1 MLITLADQ
9 HLWLESFFVAISM
22 DYAYD
27 IIYGIANTAQD
38 LKMLLSIIE
47 TSMAHV
53 YFDVFDM
60 S

>member
-1 MLITLADQ
+1 MTRI
-9 HLWLESFFVAISM
+9 FFVAISM